1 MVEVFIKMLH
11 SVLDIYLK
19 KDWDKLDKIQVEA
32 TTISTLY
39 ISA

>member
-1 MVEVFIKMLH
+1 MVEAFIKMLH
-11 SVLDIYLK
+11 SVLDIHLK